1 MIFFADVIKD
11 LGSVQL
17 SLELSCSKLGESGKS
32 FSEGNMQLPDG
43 FFQNVISFF
52 RTLPPEFK
60 LEEYIDYDMQFNK
73 AFLDPLTVILDT
85 IGWSARQRAT
95 LEAMFG

>member
-1 MIFFADVIKD
+1 
-11 LGSVQL
+11 
-17 SLELSCSKLGESGKS
+17 
-32 FSEGNMQLPDG
+32 
-43 FFQNVISFF
+43 
-52 RTLPPEFK
+52 
-60 LEEYIDYDMQFNK
+60 MQFNK